1 MAVCIQAYTAH
12 QKYNREQR
20 HYEFFSIV
28 KPVLNT
34 CCILI
39 FFSSST
45 CCLPDAHLLT
55 ILSSLNDHDT
65 PPPL

>member
-34 CCILI
+34 CCILYPMH
-39 FFSSST
+39 FFFIQ
-45 CCLPDAHLLT
+45 HLL
-55 ILSSLNDHDT
+55 L
-65 PPPL
+65 

>member
-39 FFSSST
+39 FFHPA
-45 CCLPDAHLLT
+45 LVALIKNLT
-55 ILSSLNDHDT
+55 RCT
-65 PPPL
+65 PFDYPLFT